1 MTFENKI
8 IIFDDF
14 IDKEYQE
21 KIKSELLGSET
32 NSFKLSSKDVCSGQ
46 CCLSLLSG

>member
-21 KIKSELLGSET
+21 KIRE
-32 NSFKLSSKDVCSGQ
+32 
-46 CCLSLLSG
+46 